1 MIIHDVAV
9 TSNSARM
16 LCVGTLTA
24 SSEGLK
30 PSKSRAEKQIIGE
43 REEPFFFLFP
53 FSHTWVSKRRIVRY
67 KLYQSSIW
75 IKKKSN
81 GKFCKPF
88 SIYQDKKNLF
98 LFRSRVPVLHD
109 VRDIT
114 LSTKDQVALVSY
126 ENKVCLHRPP
136 RGVGERGINGG
147 VFFCLFCFGT
157 SQAPPQLWKLDIVT
171 ARDIGRLTLRHTYMP
186 KTSVD
191 FAGPSYFG
199 GKHDQLVLCAG
210 KGVCVCHLYVFSTP
224 ELAYLLLFLELLS

>member
-136 RGVGERGINGG
+136 RGVGEKGINGRGFFFFWNFSGSTAALEIGYRYGKRYREAYLEAYVHAQDFCGFCRSELFRWETRPTG
-147 VFFCLFCFGT
+147 VVRRKRC
-157 SQAPPQLWKLDIVT
+157 
-171 ARDIGRLTLRHTYMP
+171 
-186 KTSVD
+186 
-191 FAGPSYFG
+191 
-199 GKHDQLVLCAG
+199 
-210 KGVCVCHLYVFSTP
+210 VCVSFIRFFDARTCLLTSFS
-224 ELAYLLLFLELLS
+224 